1 MDGKPCYDE
10 RIWAEHEAVTIY
22 AAPSMSQLE
31 RDSRTNLLY
40 QSCLLDG
47 KWAVSILDAGLV
59 TGDADYNALI
69 GSRYEVAV
77 ELSYRFF
84 DHPEIAQADS
94 DKRAT
99 IQSLVGAALILKGDI
114 EKGLTALADVKKV
127 DEGARTQW
135 VLIRSVLVCVLED
148 LGAGTSLDDRI
159 RDFAVQFLKERKTS
173 HSAARKAVKATT
185 CGELSEL
192 LYG

>member
-1 MDGKPCYDE
+1 M
-10 RIWAEHEAVTIY
+10 
-22 AAPSMSQLE
+22 
-31 RDSRTNLLY
+31 
-40 QSCLLDG
+40 
-47 KWAVSILDAGLV
+47 SILDAGLV
-59 TGDADYNALI
+59 TGDAVYNALI

-114 EKGLTALADVKKV
+114 EKGLAALEDVKKV
-127 DEGARTQW
+127 DVSDRAQRA
-135 VLIRSVLVCVLED
+135 LIRSALSGVFEG

-173 HSAARKAVKATT
+173 RSAARKALKATT